1 MERPVS
7 DQKQPQ
13 RPSGP
18 SRAWKDKHGRDE
30 LFMPESIIRGTNA
43 PPVVFSDG
51 PPADTAPPQPVRR
64 AR

>member
-1 MERPVS
+1 MSE
-7 DQKQPQ
+7 QKQPQ
-13 RPSGP
+13 SQGGRV
-18 SRAWKDKHGRDE
+18 WKDKHGRDE

-51 PPADTAPPQPVRR
+51 PPANSNPPQPVRR